1 LNDEELH
8 LEAHLDCSE
17 DIKMSEFNI
26 LLEKI
31 ETVLYKEFKINH
43 INIQPEFK
51 KEDPKDF
58 IVQD

>member
-1 LNDEELH
+1 LNEEELH

-26 LLEKI
+26 VLHQIEDLLLEK
-31 ETVLYKEFKINH
+31 FGINH

-51 KEDPKDF
+51 KEDPKDY